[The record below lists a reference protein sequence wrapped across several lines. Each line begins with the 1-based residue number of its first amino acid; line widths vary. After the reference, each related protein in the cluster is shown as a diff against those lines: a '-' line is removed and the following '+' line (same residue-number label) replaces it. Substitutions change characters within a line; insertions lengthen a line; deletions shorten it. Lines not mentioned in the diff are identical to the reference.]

1 MAMAKVMEKESLAD
15 LGLHKLTLDQIRQI
29 DALLTS
35 LPDFGEV
42 RLIVQKGQ
50 LRYINKVE
58 SYKAGEEGPKDLH
71 R

>member
-1 MAMAKVMEKESLAD
+1 MAMAKVLDRKISAD
-15 LGLHKLTLDQIRQI
+15 LALQKLTLEQIKQI

-35 LPDFGEV
+35 LPEYGEV

-58 SYKAGEEGPKDLH
+58 SYKAGEDGPRHLD